1 MIYLK
6 IGKKP
11 LPFAFGMAGI
21 RRFEQATGKPI
32 GSLFS
37 IFSADS
43 DEIDMSKIMFSDLL
57 LVLSCGLETGARKD
71 GMPQNFTVDEVA
83 DLMDESGNM
92 TEIIT
97 AAMQELAESL
107 SALNSTTDAP
117 QEAGKK
123 KTLTAPNRAARRRAG

>member
-37 IFSADS
+37 IFQGDGSG
-43 DEIDMSKIMFSDLL
+43 EIDLSNVMFSDLL

-71 GMPQNFTVDEVA
+71 GIPKNYDVEAVA
-83 DLMDESGNM
+83 DMIDESGNM

-107 SALNSTTDAP
+107 SALNSTADAP
-117 QEAGKK
+117 QEGKK
-123 KTLTAPNRAARRRAG
+123 KTATAQKPTARRG